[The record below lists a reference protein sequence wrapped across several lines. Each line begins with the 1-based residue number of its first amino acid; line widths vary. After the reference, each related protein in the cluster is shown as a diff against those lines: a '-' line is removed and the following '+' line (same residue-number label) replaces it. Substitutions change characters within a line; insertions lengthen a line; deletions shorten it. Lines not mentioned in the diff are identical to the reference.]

1 MVKNSGIDKSTNA
14 SYDDPFS
21 YSNEV
26 IKKIPLMGEKFSY
39 TKDTKEG
46 QINIEK
52 RWTSSIKKIEIPVN
66 YEEIYIDGKKI
77 ESYDDKNVTNIFS
90 KIINKIKSV
99 FLRSKNQEHD
109 ETDKDKNTDKDKDK
123 LKVKY
128 HNLDNNILNE
138 KQSIEGG
145 KSVPLFHDKKNPKSE
160 NVITIWGEE
169 IIINKRKVKLGEFV
183 IKKYE
188 VTETK
193 KVDVELM
200 TEKLIIHHPNSPKEE
215 II

>member
-1 MVKNSGIDKSTNA
+1 MAKNSDVDKSTDV
-14 SYDDPFS
+14 SYDNPFS
-21 YSNEV
+21 SSDEI
-26 IKKIPLMGEKFSY
+26 IKKIPLIGEKFSY
-39 TKDTKEG
+39 TKQTKEE

-52 RWTSSIKKIEIPVN
+52 RWTSSVKKIEIPIN

-77 ESYDDKNVTNIFS
+77 DSYDEREVANKLSKFKNR
-90 KIINKIKSV
+90 IKY
-99 FLRSKNQEHD
+99 FLLHPKNPENNP
-109 ETDKDKNTDKDKDK
+109 KDIVNMKSYNE
-123 LKVKY
+123 
-128 HNLDNNILNE
+128 NNNILNE
-138 KQSIEGG
+138 KQNIELG
-145 KSVPLFHDKKNPKSE
+145 KSMPLFQDKKNPKTE

-188 VTETK
+188 VIETK

>member
-1 MVKNSGIDKSTNA
+1 MAKNSDIDKSTNA
-14 SYDDPFS
+14 NYDDPFS
-21 YSNEV
+21 YSNEI
-26 IKKIPLMGEKFSY
+26 IKKIPLIGEKFSY
-39 TKDTKEG
+39 TKRTKEG

-77 ESYDDKNVTNIFS
+77 DSFDNKDIANIFS
-90 KIINKIKSV
+90 KIINKIKYV
-99 FLRSKNQEHD
+99 FLHSKNQEHNQTD
-109 ETDKDKNTDKDKDK
+109 TDKDADT

-128 HNLDNNILNE
+128 HNTDNNILNE
-138 KQSIEGG
+138 KQSIESG
-145 KSVPLFHDKKNPKSE
+145 KSIPLFHDKKNPKSE

-183 IKKYE
+183 IRKYE